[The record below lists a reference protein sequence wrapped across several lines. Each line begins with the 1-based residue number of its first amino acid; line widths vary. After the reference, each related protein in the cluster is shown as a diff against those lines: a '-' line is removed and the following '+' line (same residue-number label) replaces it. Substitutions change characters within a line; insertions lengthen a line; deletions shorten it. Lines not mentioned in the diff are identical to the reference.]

1 VTSEKSVLR
10 SGQVYKEVLL
20 RDGKQAVLRVPDWHD
35 VDDFSVFINAPPSR
49 AKVRVES
56 SRSEVLV
63 AQPWI
68 YQGDRISILQ
78 LSIQSAYEL
87 VRPSVD

>member
-1 VTSEKSVLR
+1 VNSEKPVLL
-10 SGQVYKEVLL
+10 SGHVYKEVLL

-35 VDDFSVFINAPPSR
+35 VDDFLGFINAPPSR

-56 SRSEVLV
+56 SRPEVLV

-68 YQGDRISILQ
+68 YQGDRVSIFQ

-87 VRPSVD
+87 AGPSVD